1 MSKQSRLEFF
11 PVSFFSVVMGLAGF
25 TIALEKAEEIFALP
39 LRISGIMLAVTAA
52 VFVVLAM
59 AYGAKLIRFR
69 PAVVKE
75 LNHPIKLSFFPAFSI
90 SLILLSI
97 ALLPISMQ
105 ASFPLWAIGTAIHL
119 GFTLFVLSRWINHT
133 TFDIQH
139 SNPSWFIPMV
149 GNILVPIGGIA
160 HGYAEV
166 SWFFFS
172 IGVLFWLV
180 LLTIIFYRVIFHPAL
195 PEKLVPTF
203 FILIAPPAVGFIAY
217 FKLAGGLDSFGR
229 FLFYCALFFTILL
242 LSLYRK
248 FMGIRFFLSWWAYS
262 FPVAAFAIA
271 SMVMYKQQQTGFYL
285 ALSGVM
291 LALLTLII
299 VVLVVKTLAAL
310 WRGQICVED

>member
-11 PVSFFSVVMGLAGF
+11 PVSFFSIVMGLAGF

-39 LRISGIMLAVTAA
+39 FHFSAVMLALTAT
-52 VFVVLAM
+52 VFMLLAM

-69 PAVVKE
+69 AAVVKE

-97 ALLPISMQ
+97 ALLPFSMR
-105 ASFPLWAIGTAIHL
+105 AAFPLWVIGAAIHL

-203 FILIAPPAVGFIAY
+203 FILIAPPAVGFISY

-229 FLFYCALFFTILL
+229 FLFYTALFFTILL
-242 LSLYRK
+242 LSLYRT

-271 SMVMYKQQQTGFYL
+271 SMVMYELQQTGFYL

-310 WRGQICVED
+310 RRGQICVED

>member
-1 MSKQSRLEFF
+1 
-11 PVSFFSVVMGLAGF
+11 MGLAGF

-39 LRISGIMLAVTAA
+39 FHFSGAMLALTAT
-52 VFVVLAM
+52 VFVLLVM
-59 AYGAKLIRFR
+59 AYGAKLIRYR
-69 PAVVKE
+69 AAVVKE

-97 ALLPISMQ
+97 APLPFSMPV
-105 ASFPLWAIGTAIHL
+105 SFPLWAIGAAIHL

-172 IGVLFWLV
+172 IGLLFWLV

-203 FILIAPPAVGFIAY
+203 FILIAPPAVGFISY

-229 FLFYCALFFTILL
+229 FLFYTALFFTILL

-291 LALLTLII
+291 LALLALII
-299 VVLVVKTLAAL
+299 LVLVVKTLAAL
-310 WRGQICVED
+310 RRGQICVED